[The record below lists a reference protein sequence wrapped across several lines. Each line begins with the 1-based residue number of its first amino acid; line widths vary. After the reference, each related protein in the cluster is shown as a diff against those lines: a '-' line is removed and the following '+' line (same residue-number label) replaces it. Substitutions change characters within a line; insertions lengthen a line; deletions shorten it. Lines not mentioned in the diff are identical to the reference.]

1 MKRILFILSI
11 VLSSVTAVA
20 QGINFEDLTLDQAIA
35 KAKAENKLVFI
46 DSYTDWCAPCKM
58 MVKDVFPMKE
68 MGDYFN
74 PKFISI
80 KSNAEKGEDG
90 PAVRAKFGIKAY
102 PTFVILDGDGNLIHM
117 FAGGVLGLAFI
128 DKVKESFNPD
138 KAFGNLQK
146 RYNSGERDKKLV
158 ANYIQALMG
167 TYTTD
172 VTKMIDEFTASLSE
186 KELICDECLFIFDD
200 LARLESPRGKF
211 LIENIEKFR
220 NVIGREKID
229 NVVKKKFSAYYGGV
243 LGKQRALN
251 AAEIEQT
258 NKQLAPLN
266 LKNAEILPLYQAA
279 LSSMLSKQGGDEMMK
294 LIKSTAPKVEKNEM
308 LIFFY
313 FTIPAISELWSK
325 EQIDELLAMVDS
337 DDIRTRIVKSL
348 ERVKK

>member
-11 VLSSVTAVA
+11 VLSSMTAVA
-20 QGINFEDLTLDQAIA
+20 QGINFEVLTLDQAIA

-46 DSYTDWCAPCKM
+46 DSYTDWCGPCKM
-58 MVKDVFPMKE
+58 MAKDIFPMKE

-74 PKFISI
+74 PKYISI
-80 KSNAEKGEDG
+80 SSNAEKGEDG

-117 FAGGVLGLAFI
+117 FAGGVLSLAFI
-128 DKVKESFNPD
+128 DKVEESFNPD

-172 VTKMIDEFTASLSE
+172 VTKMIDEFANSLSE

-220 NVIGREKID
+220 NAIGREKID

-243 LGKQRALN
+243 LGKQRVIN
-251 AAEIEQT
+251 AAEIEQV
-258 NKQLAPLN
+258 NKQLLPLN
-266 LKNAEILPLYQAA
+266 LTKAEILPLYQAA
-279 LSSMLSKQGGDEMMK
+279 MSSLLNKQGGDEMIK

-313 FTIPAISELWSK
+313 FTVPAISEIWNK